1 MENTLIEDPIYNTLE
16 EEQAEWAVSAFNQ
29 LLRYRGIITG
39 KIPSDDEI
47 NRIKAVAPGVLNGSP
62 QEDAGYILSAVQKM
76 YD

>member
-16 EEQAEWAVSAFNQ
+16 EEQAEWATMAWNMV
-29 LLRYRGIITG
+29 LLYRGIIPG
-39 KIPSDDEI
+39 KIPTDNEI